1 MINISK
7 KLGLVTTSSTEI
19 EIVSCRERFP
29 KCTWFRYFRLVQGG
43 DDKEDILFQDNK
55 SAILL
60 QKKYPFS
67 ADKGSKHIN
76 ARYFFVADKV
86 EKKEL
91 KIIYYSAEKM
101 IADYSTKPTQGTLFN
116 Y

>member
-1 MINISK
+1 MINTSK
-7 KLGLVTTSSTEI
+7 KLCLVTTSFAETE
-19 EIVSCRERFP
+19 VVLSSERFP
-29 KCTWFRYFRLVQGG
+29 KCTWFWYFRLAQGG

-67 ADKGSKHIN
+67 AGKRSKYITMH
-76 ARYFFVADKV
+76 YFFVADKV

-91 KIIYYSAEKM
+91 KIIYFAV
-101 IADYSTKPTQGTLFN
+101 
-116 Y
+116 